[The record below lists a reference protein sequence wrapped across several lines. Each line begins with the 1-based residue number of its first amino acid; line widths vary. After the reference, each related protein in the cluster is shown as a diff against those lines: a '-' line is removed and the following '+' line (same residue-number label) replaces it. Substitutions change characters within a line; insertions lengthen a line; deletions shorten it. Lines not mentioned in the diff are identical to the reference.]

1 MLRPLTQFPGMR
13 SPSVGLKVAIILVR
27 SQTQQ
32 VRTMFSLAYEVLL
45 QHGVVA
51 DDIDIVNVPDWS
63 NFARATHDILDHPV
77 YNVAI
82 CLACSPQTQVVQQL
96 PFAKASANEWQW
108 MALYRK
114 TPVVFGIVDTS
125 PQPAR
130 ELALRGEQCAQAAL
144 EQAYHAHRQ
153 QQPLVLSP
161 WDAAL

>member
-1 MLRPLTQFPGMR
+1 MLQPLRQPPDIWG
-13 SPSVGLKVAIILVR
+13 PSGGLKVAIILVR

-32 VRTMFSLAYEVLL
+32 VRTMFSQAYEVLL
-45 QHGVVA
+45 RHGVSA
-51 DDIDIVNVPDWS
+51 NDIDIVNVPDWS
-63 NFARATHDILDHPV
+63 NFARATHDILDHPI

-82 CLACSPQTQVVQQL
+82 CLACSPQAQVVQQV

-114 TPVVFGIVDTS
+114 TPVVFGIVDPA

-130 ELALRGEQCAQAAL
+130 ELALRGEQCAQIAL
-144 EQAYHAHRQ
+144 ELVQRVRG

>member
-1 MLRPLTQFPGMR
+1 MLQPLKQSSGIW
-13 SPSVGLKVAIILVR
+13 SPPVGLKIAIILVR

-32 VRTMFSLAYEVLL
+32 VRAMFSQAYEVLL
-45 QHGVVA
+45 QHRVPA

-82 CLACSPQTQVVQQL
+82 CLACSPQAQAVQQV
-96 PFAKASANEWQW
+96 PFHKASANEWQW

-114 TPVVFGIVDTS
+114 TPVIFGIVDTG

-144 EQAYHAHRQ
+144 EQAQHARG

-161 WDAAL
+161 WEAAL

>member
-1 MLRPLTQFPGMR
+1 MLRPLKQPPDIWG
-13 SPSVGLKVAIILVR
+13 PSGGLKVAIILVR

-32 VRTMFSLAYEVLL
+32 VRTMFSQAYEVLL
-45 QHGVVA
+45 RHGVSA
-51 DDIDIVNVPDWS
+51 NDIDIVNVPDWS

-82 CLACSPQTQVVQQL
+82 CLACSSQTQVMQQL
-96 PFAKASANEWQW
+96 PFAKATANEWQW

-114 TPVVFGIVDTS
+114 TPVVFGIVDTV

-130 ELALRGEQCAQAAL
+130 ELALRGEQCAQTAL
-144 EQAYHAHRQ
+144 ELAYHAHRQ